1 MKSTSKFLVLGLV
14 DVASIAQSAN
24 KAGHSVYTIDLFG
37 DLDIKKHLKQSLSIL
52 QEYGKI
58 QHKDLE
64 LSDAFIKLV
73 KQLIKDNNIDAILLA
88 SGLDDENHL
97 LQDLYDLVPIL
108 GNDPE
113 KIEKVR
119 NKRNFFNELKKLKI
133 QFPET
138 KFVNNLN
145 EGLLASRDMGFPL
158 VIKPTKGYGG
168 IGIRLCKERKDLQD
182 FFKNKSDGEWIIQE
196 HVPGTPAS
204 ISIIADGTKSKAL
217 SLNEQFLGIKE
228 FGQREEFGFSGNI
241 VPLEI
246 NGNLLQRCEELTNKI
261 VAKFGLKGSNGIDLI
276 ISDQSDEINIIEVN
290 PRFQAT
296 LECIERYLGVNLV
309 DLHLKA
315 CNHGELPTNLNRPRS
330 KFVGRVILYS
340 KSNIKTPNLVKFDF
354 TRDISNSGSEISE
367 GEPICSLIIDS
378 SSRKECL
385 LEAKNYAKMIYDEVI
400 Q

>member
-1 MKSTSKFLVLGLV
+1 MESASKFLALGLV

-37 DLDIKKHLKQSLSIL
+37 DLDTKKHSKQSLSIL

-58 QHKDLE
+58 PHKDLE
-64 LSDAFIKLV
+64 LSNAFLKLV

-88 SGLDDENHL
+88 SGLDDDGHL
-97 LQDLYDLVPIL
+97 LQSLHDLVPIL

-119 NKRNFFNELKKLKI
+119 NKHHFFNELKKLKI

-138 KFVNNLN
+138 KFVSNLN
-145 EGLLASRDMGFPL
+145 EGLLTSRDIGFPL

-168 IGIRLCKERKDLQD
+168 IGIRMCKERKDLQD
-182 FFKNKSDGEWIIQE
+182 FFENKSDGEWIIQE
-196 HVPGTPAS
+196 HEPGTPAS
-204 ISIIADGTKSKAL
+204 ISIIADGKKSKIL
-217 SLNEQFLGIKE
+217 SLNEQLLGIKE

-241 VPLEI
+241 VPLET
-246 NGNLLQRCEELTNKI
+246 NGNLLQRCEELANKI
-261 VAKFGLKGSNGIDLI
+261 VAKFGLNGSNGIDLI

-309 DLHLKA
+309 DIHLKA
-315 CNHGELPTNLNRPRS
+315 CNHGELPTNINRPQS
-330 KFVGRVILYS
+330 KFVGRAILYT
-340 KSNIKTPNLVKFDF
+340 KSNIKAPNLAQFNF
-354 TRDISNSGSEISE
+354 TRDISNSGSEIQE
-367 GEPICSLIIDS
+367 GEPICSVIIDS
-378 SSRKECL
+378 SSREECL
-385 LEAKNYAKMIYDEVI
+385 QKTKNYAKMIYDGAI